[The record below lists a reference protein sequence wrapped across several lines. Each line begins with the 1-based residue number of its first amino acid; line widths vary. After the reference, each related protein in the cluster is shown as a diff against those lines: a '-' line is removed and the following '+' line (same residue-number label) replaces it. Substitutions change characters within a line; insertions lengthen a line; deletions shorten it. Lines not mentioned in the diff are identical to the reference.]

1 MGHWQSAALKDNF
14 CSYSL
19 TGTVR
24 IDDFFWLASLTI
36 AYFTVVSAG
45 GDGQSRLR
53 VLLWMSVYQ
62 NDGAVA
68 AVYCKEGKIIWFV
81 ASECGPYAG

>member
-1 MGHWQSAALKDNF
+1 LGHWQSAALKDNF

-36 AYFTVVSAG
+36 AYFIVISSG

-53 VLLWMSVYQ
+53 VPIMPMYAMLIAGGV
-62 NDGAVA
+62 AVVLSRLSRA
-68 AVYCKEGKIIWFV
+68 T
-81 ASECGPYAG
+81 P